1 VIRTS
6 HESEGAKKAHR
17 ARAFELFRALVDR
30 KIVEIL
36 PSRSASGRKVQVNVS
51 LQVDFSLNHALSLW
65 LIDTLALLD
74 PSSET
79 HALDI
84 LTLVE
89 AILESP
95 DLVLRK
101 QLDKLRGQK
110 VRELKEAGMEY
121 DERMEEL
128 EKLEHPKPLREFIY
142 QTFNDW
148 SFAHPWVG
156 TENIRPKSIAREM
169 FETYQSFGE
178 YVREYDLMRAEG
190 LLLRYLSDVY
200 KALVQTVP
208 MAMRTDELD
217 DIIEYFGAIVRSV
230 DSSLVEEWERM
241 RNPDLIAGGFG
252 GGAGAGGG
260 GGVGA
265 GGAASAAAALAAAEA
280 ERARQQGE
288 DKVIRRRAMVEV
300 FRWLRSLAVGDLEMV
315 LETLR
320 EWAMGEEPSDV
331 EGAAWTM
338 ARIEALSRAY
348 GEEGHT
354 GLLTDTGARHAKYTK
369 FSRVDHAGDSATWLI
384 EQTLV
389 DPDGHNDWVALIRV
403 ERVGD
408 GLRLML
414 ESLGAVV

>member
-1 VIRTS
+1 MIRSS
-6 HESEGAKKAHR
+6 HESPGAKKTHQ

-36 PSRSASGRKVQVNVS
+36 PSREASGRKLQVNVS

-65 LIDTLALLD
+65 LIDTLVLLD
-74 PSSET
+74 PESKT
-79 HALDI
+79 HGLDM

-95 DLVLRK
+95 DLILRK

-110 VRELKEAGMEY
+110 VRELKAEGMEY

-178 YVREYDLMRAEG
+178 YVREYDLQRAEG

-200 KALVQTVP
+200 KALIQTIP
-208 MAMRTDELD
+208 LAMRTDTLD
-217 DIIEYFGAIVRSV
+217 DIIEYFGAIVRGV

-241 RNPDLIAGGFG
+241 RNPELVAE
-252 GGAGAGGG
+252 ARS
-260 GGVGA
+260 
-265 GGAASAAAALAAAEA
+265 ASSVAAAALALADA
-280 ERARQQGE
+280 ERERERQLGE
-288 DKVIRRRAMVEV
+288 DKVVRRRAMVEV
-300 FRWLRSLAVGDLEMV
+300 FRWLRSLAVGDFELV

-320 EWAMGEEPSDV
+320 EWALGEEPSDV
-331 EGAAWTM
+331 EGAAWTL
-338 ARIEALSRAY
+338 ARIEALGKAY

-354 GLLTDTGARHAKYTK
+354 GLLTDTSARHARFTDFK
-369 FSRVDHAGDSATWLI
+369 RVSDGVWSI
-384 EQTLV
+384 KQTLV
-389 DPDGHNDWVALIRV
+389 DPDSHNDWVAAIRV
-403 ERVGD
+403 ERVGAQQ
-408 GLRLML
+408 RLML
-414 ESLGAVV
+414 ETLGPVV